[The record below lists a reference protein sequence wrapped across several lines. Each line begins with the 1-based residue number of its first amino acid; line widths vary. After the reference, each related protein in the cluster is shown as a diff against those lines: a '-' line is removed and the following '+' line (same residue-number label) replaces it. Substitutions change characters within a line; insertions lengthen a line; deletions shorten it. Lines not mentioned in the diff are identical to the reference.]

1 MYIYSKI
8 TFSLDKKFIVAED
21 VKSPEFRVEVRE
33 FGLGVSRE
41 YRVADPASKDDM
53 SFLSVQVNISMQ
65 CIPNLTLFIHRIQ
78 PCTN

>member
-53 SFLSVQVNISMQ
+53 SFLSVQVNISV
-65 CIPNLTLFIHRIQ
+65 CI
-78 PCTN
+78 